1 MKIKVQLDSA
11 KFWKSDKT
19 PCEFFP
25 ELKGAHV
32 DYVVQFSK
40 IWTAV
45 DQWGVGVELKHAL
58 VSVDPSTECPF

>member
-32 DYVVQFSK
+32 DCVVQFSK